1 MTACSLTRK
10 VKHPSME
17 LGGDIP
23 VADTP
28 GKEGDEEDALNR

>member
-1 MTACSLTRK
+1 MNPSLG
-10 VKHPSME
+10 

-28 GKEGDEEDALNR
+28 GKEGLRRRLTLLRY